1 MPGLAD
7 VARRAALTVAAVVLV
22 VGLLVCLSYQGATP
36 LPAASPAVLQRLAQA
51 SSAPVPAHASGAHAP
66 VLKAP
71 PAHSHLKLAT
81 VPPYSPAALALQKE
95 ELQKAQA
102 EVASIVV
109 SKAEEIANSTAATP
123 AKGKPRLVGATAG
136 NEYKQKAA
144 DALGFLAD
152 GMSKKKLAKIE
163 AAARAAARKENH
175 ALFAADDA
183 LVESQKELGSS
194 AIALKLLTKKHPVTG
209 GRVAHATAD
218 MNYLIKVAGKDKGAS
233 KAISEATAAAQHNA
247 KLMREAREEET
258 ESARVLG
265 KDAVAI
271 PSLGTA
277 AGVPDS
283 LAGAE
288 RAGKGLEAVAAR
300 GARSGG
306 LSRLQEREF
315 IDATKL
321 ARSRP

>member
-233 KAISEATAAAQHNA
+233 KAISEATAAAQQQGQQGQHGQQGQGQQGQGQQGYYQQQAGYPPAQHHPPVNDTA
-247 KLMREAREEET
+247 MHAH
-258 ESARVLG
+258 APGQQQYYQGGYPPAQG
-265 KDAVAI
+265 KWD
-271 PSLGTA
+271 
-277 AGVPDS
+277 
-283 LAGAE
+283 
-288 RAGKGLEAVAAR
+288 
-300 GARSGG
+300 
-306 LSRLQEREF
+306 
-315 IDATKL
+315 
-321 ARSRP
+321 